1 MNQEEITSSY
11 TRFELLLSVRIF
23 AEKLTVIECIMQI
36 QGELSSSLHKV
47 RVIVGSSYQQSVE
60 LLLKYYSIYLITVQY
75 AVLEYP

>member
-36 QGELSSSLHKV
+36 QGELSLSLHKV